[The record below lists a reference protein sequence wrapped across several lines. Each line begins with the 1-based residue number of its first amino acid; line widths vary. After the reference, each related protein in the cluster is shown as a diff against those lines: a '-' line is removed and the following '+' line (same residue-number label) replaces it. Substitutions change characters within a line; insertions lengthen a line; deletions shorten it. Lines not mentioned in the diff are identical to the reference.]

1 MSAPTYDITIVKG
14 KTFAQAYLYASE
26 KVVFKQITGSPL
38 AAPYRIT
45 VPAHGVPDGWPVR
58 IEGAKAPLELNTQQ
72 GDYLIATVID
82 VNTIEF
88 NGLNGSAWKAYTT
101 GGVLVYNEP
110 APLTGWRARAQVR
123 ARVGAPALFS
133 WDSDA
138 GANPDGLITIA
149 GPVLTLNIDAVK
161 AAALDWSTGLYDLEV
176 EKDGEVR
183 QMIAPSTCTVVGEVT
198 V

>member
-72 GDYLIATVID
+72 RDYLIATVID

-123 ARVGAPALFS
+123 ARVGAPVLFS
-133 WDSDA
+133 WDSDT
-138 GANPDGLITIA
+138 GASPWSVSITA
-149 GPVLTLNIDAVK
+149 DTTLGCLAITVTGE
-161 AAALDWSTGLYDLEV
+161 AAHTLRWVADIETV
-176 EKDGEVR
+176 E
-183 QMIAPSTCTVVGEVT
+183 VVG
-198 V
+198 